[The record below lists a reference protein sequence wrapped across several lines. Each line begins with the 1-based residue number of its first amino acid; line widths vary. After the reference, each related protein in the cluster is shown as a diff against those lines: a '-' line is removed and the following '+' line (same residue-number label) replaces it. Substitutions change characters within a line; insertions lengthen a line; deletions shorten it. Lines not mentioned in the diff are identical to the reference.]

1 MTTRKRIFVV
11 VLLAVAALVAVPV
24 LLFRARYCRTVVVRD
39 LSVASTQTV
48 SVAFLPSNGRW
59 TVSGHVEGTGT
70 LFIPYVFSNSVSGSF
85 STNGAGDY
93 YDTNLSVIYIPHGP
107 ASGKIRASFFL
118 NDFY

>member
-1 MTTRKRIFVV
+1 MLTRKRIFVV
-11 VLLAVAALVAVPV
+11 VIIAVAALVALPV

-48 SVAFLPSNGRW
+48 SVAFLPSHVRW
-59 TVSGHVEGTGT
+59 TVSGHVEGTGM
-70 LFIPYVFSNSVSGSF
+70 LYIPYVFSNSVSGSF

-93 YDTNLSVIYIPHGP
+93 YNTNLTVIYIPQGAAHG
-107 ASGKIRASFFL
+107 KVRASFSL